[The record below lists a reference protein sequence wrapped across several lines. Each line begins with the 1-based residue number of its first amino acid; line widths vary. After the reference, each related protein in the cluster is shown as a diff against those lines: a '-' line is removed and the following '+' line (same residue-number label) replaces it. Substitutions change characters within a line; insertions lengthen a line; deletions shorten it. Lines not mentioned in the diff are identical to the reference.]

1 MYIRH
6 CTNSPHTHPS
16 RLQSTRTT
24 GLPFTL
30 KRSSILSPHLCPSIP
45 VCPGTPAVLVACC
58 AYFPASWLCIQMAVG
73 MNDGRYRFALLP
85 GMLNVLILL
94 VCLLSNSGL
103 SGWVSP
109 AQNCA
114 YFVCDYSQW
123 WAVPML
129 SGLCPTTL
137 PTSSTFSS
145 SLFLPWLK
153 ITVQNIYVCKIS
165 SRTSEDP
172 SY

>member
-6 CTNSPHTHPS
+6 CTNNPHTHPS

-129 SGLCPTTL
+129 FWPL
-137 PTSSTFSS
+137 PHHPAC
-145 SLFLPWLK
+145 LL
-153 ITVQNIYVCKIS
+153 NILIKSVFALVENNCTKHICM
-165 SRTSEDP
+165 
-172 SY
+172 